1 MIQFLIAFFKLLNMY
16 FNKIACRKLIIVGLL
31 LFLFSFLRAQQNTIA
46 IETKNDALVLQA
58 GKDSLLRIVYF
69 GKKLLNNAEYALVS
83 SQYHKDDNNVG
94 INNSVYT
101 PAGTWNLLEPAI
113 QVVHA
118 DGNHSLELKYVNS
131 FVKKVD
137 DNTTLTSVLLRDP
150 VYPFE
155 VTLFFKTWFN
165 ENVTE
170 QWCEIK
176 HTEKKPVVMEKY
188 ASANLYFTNKK
199 YFLTQFQGSWA
210 REMRPE
216 ETELTAGIKTLDT
229 KLGTRADLFQ
239 PPSFALSFDKPAT
252 EDDGVVMLGTL
263 AWSGNYKIDFE
274 KDAYEHLRLIAGI
287 NPYTSEY
294 TLQPNQT
301 FTTPGFIYTYSENGK
316 GEASRNMQSWARKY
330 RLLDGEGNRLTLLN
344 NWEATYFGFDENKL
358 VSLFKGAKDLGVDM
372 FLLDDGWFANKYPRN
387 DDHAGLGDWQEN
399 KKKLPSGIGYL
410 VKEASNAGV
419 KFGIWVEPEMVSP
432 KSELYEN
439 HVDWVLREPQRP
451 EHYYRNQLV
460 LDLSNP
466 EVQNFV
472 YGILDTLFTKNP
484 QLAFIKW
491 DCNAV
496 IFNAHSMYL
505 EKNKL
510 PQSQLYVDYVNGLY
524 KVLQRLRVKYPTV
537 PMMLCSGGGGR
548 VDYGAL
554 QYFTEFWPSDN
565 TDPLERV
572 FIQWNYSYFYPA
584 IATCNHV
591 TDWSKLPLKYRT
603 DVAMMGKLGF
613 DIVVNDL
620 SADDLKFAQQS
631 VANYK
636 SFSNVVWHGDQYR
649 LVDPYENDF
658 MSIMYI
664 DNAKNK
670 AIMFN
675 YLVNFRFSL
684 GATIEPVKF
693 KGLDANKKYSVKEI
707 NLYPGINSRINSS
720 QTFSGDYLMTV
731 GFNPDVDTRRT
742 SVILEIDE
750 VK

>member
-1 MIQFLIAFFKLLNMY
+1 MHLNI
-16 FNKIACRKLIIVGLL
+16 KACRKLLFVGLL
-31 LFLFSFLRAQQNTIA
+31 FSSVSFLHAQQNTIA
-46 IETKNDALVLQA
+46 IETKNNALILQA
-58 GKDSLLRIVYF
+58 DKDSLLRIAYF
-69 GKKLLNNAEYALVS
+69 GKKLLNNAEYASVS

-94 INNSVYT
+94 INNSIYT
-101 PAGTWNLLEPAI
+101 TAGTWNLLEPAI

-131 FVKKVD
+131 STKKID
-137 DNTTLTSVLLRDP
+137 DNTTITSVLLRDP
-150 VYPFE
+150 VYPFQ

-176 HTEKKPVVMEKY
+176 HTEKKAVVMEKY
-188 ASANLYFTNKK
+188 ASANLYFTSKR
-199 YFLTQFQGSWA
+199 YFLNQFQGSWA
-210 REMRPE
+210 REMKPE
-216 ETELTAGIKTLDT
+216 EAELTAGIKTLDT

-239 PPSFALSFDKPAT
+239 PPSFVLSFDKLAT
-252 EDDGVVMLGTL
+252 EDEGAVMLGTL

-287 NPYTSEY
+287 NSYASAY

-316 GEASRNMQSWARKY
+316 GEASRNLQNWARKY
-330 RLLDGEGNRLTLLN
+330 RLPDGEGSRLTLLN
-344 NWEATYFGFDENKL
+344 NWEATYFGFNENKL
-358 VSLFKGAKDLGVDM
+358 VDLFKGAKELGVDM

-399 KKKLPSGIGYL
+399 KRKLPSGIGYL

-439 HVDWVLREPQRP
+439 HIDWVLREPQRP

-460 LDLSNP
+460 LDLTNP

-505 EKNKL
+505 EKNKM

-524 KVLQRLRVKYPTV
+524 KVLQRLRAKYPTV

-565 TDPLERV
+565 TDALERV

-620 SADDLKFAQQS
+620 SANDLKFAQQA

-636 SFSNVVWHGDQYR
+636 SFNNVVWHGDQYR
-649 LVDPYENDF
+649 LVDPYENDL
-658 MSIMYI
+658 MSIMYV
-664 DNAKNK
+664 DSAKSK

-675 YLVNFRFSL
+675 YLTNFRFSL
-684 GATIEPVKF
+684 GATIEPVKL

-707 NLYPGINSRINSS
+707 NLYPGTNSSIKTS

-731 GFNPDVDTRRT
+731 GFNPDVNTRRT

-750 VK
+750 AK